1 MTGSSKGFPA
11 VVDHGDSVALEV
23 LASQQ
28 ERDAAT
34 RLGVRRLLLLN
45 TTAPWKRVLALLT
58 NAQRLAL
65 GHNPHGSVPDLLQDC
80 LAAAV
85 DSIVAERPG
94 GQVLGPEEFDETLRI
109 VRSQVVARV
118 MDVIDL
124 VGPLMVPSRQVE
136 LALAAM
142 TSPVM
147 AAAKADMQ
155 AQLRS
160 LLYAGFVADT
170 GFARLRDLER
180 YLRGMLVRCDRAPSQ
195 VSRDTERMDTV
206 ARVQA
211 EYDVLV
217 AALPPAR
224 RAGADVQ
231 RLRSMIEEL
240 RVSLFAQTLGTA
252 HPVSEKRIYKAMDQ
266 LEYQL

>member
-1 MTGSSKGFPA
+1 MCIRDRFRQTIQRAAASIERRGLQGWAFGDLPATFEQRVGNRVIQGFPA
-11 VVDHGDSVALEV
+11 VVDHGDSVAVEV

-34 RLGVRRLLLLN
+34 KLGVRRLLLLN

-58 NAQRLAL
+58 NAQRLTL
-65 GHNPHGSVPDLLQDC
+65 GHSPHGSVPDLLQDC

-85 DSIVAERPG
+85 DSIVAEQPG
-94 GQVLGPEEFDETLRI
+94 GQVLGPQEFEETLRV

-118 MDVIDL
+118 MDVIDR
-124 VGPLMVPSRQVE
+124 VEPLMVRSRQVE

-155 AQLRS
+155 AQLQS

-170 GFARLRDLER
+170 GVSRLRHIER
-180 YLRGMLVRCDRAPSQ
+180 YLRGILVRCDRAPSQ
-195 VSRDTERMDTV
+195 VSRD
-206 ARVQA
+206 
-211 EYDVLV
+211 
-217 AALPPAR
+217 AA
-224 RAGADVQ
+224 
-231 RLRSMIEEL
+231 
-240 RVSLFAQTLGTA
+240 
-252 HPVSEKRIYKAMDQ
+252 
-266 LEYQL
+266 